1 VVFYYKDQHF
11 VLIYKIG
18 KEKVMKKLFLGFIL
32 GLGLSIMTFA
42 KLSSRC
48 IRLTRSG
55 AAGI

>member
-1 VVFYYKDQHF
+1 
-11 VLIYKIG
+11 
-18 KEKVMKKLFLGFIL
+18 MKKLFLGLIL

-55 AAGI
+55 SAGI